1 MLYMNKTSA
10 AIDTSE
16 LKDIKIE
23 YSKGKKKK
31 IILIVSLSIALFI
44 ASIVAITLGAS
55 SVNFNTVFQ
64 VFGDLFV
71 HNDAITET
79 QR

>member
-23 YSKGKKKK
+23 YSKGKKNKVGEVK
-31 IILIVSLSIALFI
+31 
-44 ASIVAITLGAS
+44 G
-55 SVNFNTVFQ
+55 
-64 VFGDLFV
+64 
-71 HNDAITET
+71 
-79 QR
+79 

>member
-23 YSKGKKKK
+23 YSKGKKEKNYFNCFFEYC
-31 IILIVSLSIALFI
+31 IIHRVDCGNYS
-44 ASIVAITLGAS
+44 G
-55 SVNFNTVFQ
+55 
-64 VFGDLFV
+64 GFV
-71 HNDAITET
+71 CKF
-79 QR
+79 

>member
-10 AIDTSE
+10 AIDASE
-16 LKDIKIE
+16 LKEIKIE

-31 IILIVSLSIALFI
+31 IILIVSLSAALFI

-55 SVNFNTVFQ
+55 SVNFNTVFI
-64 VFGDLFV
+64 V
-71 HNDAITET
+71 EKM
-79 QR
+79 

>member
-10 AIDTSE
+10 AIDTSLE

-23 YSKGKKKK
+23 YSKGKKEK

-44 ASIVAITLGAS
+44 ARRLRQLLWG
-55 SVNFNTVFQ
+55 
-64 VFGDLFV
+64 L
-71 HNDAITET
+71 
-79 QR
+79 RL

>member
-23 YSKGKKKK
+23 SSKGKKKK
-31 IILIVSLSIALFI
+31 MILSVSLSIA
-44 ASIVAITLGAS
+44 
-55 SVNFNTVFQ
+55 
-64 VFGDLFV
+64 
-71 HNDAITET
+71 
-79 QR
+79 

>member
-31 IILIVSLSIALFI
+31 IILIVHYKEKL
-44 ASIVAITLGAS
+44 
-55 SVNFNTVFQ
+55 NTKEQ
-64 VFGDLFV
+64 YQM
-71 HNDAITET
+71 TK
-79 QR
+79 